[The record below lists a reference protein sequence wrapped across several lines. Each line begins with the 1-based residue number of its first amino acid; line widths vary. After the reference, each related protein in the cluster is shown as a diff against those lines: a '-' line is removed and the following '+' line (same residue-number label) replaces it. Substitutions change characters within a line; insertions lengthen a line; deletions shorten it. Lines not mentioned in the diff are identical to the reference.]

1 LIFQIAAPLIS
12 FFIAVS
18 SIFMG
23 LSIHPLLLL
32 SSATGFSI
40 CQRFA
45 NKGWTFF
52 WGQLFFL
59 GLLHWSSGLNWSF
72 PLYLILVGLHDQREL
87 SPVRSHVFAAACI
100 AVYSAIFVTFSGLST
115 YDILLMTL
123 SILCFFMAVPFLHKV
138 QSSTHDRLTGLLNF
152 EEFHRRLGNIVNKEQ
167 ELALILMDCNDLKS
181 MNDSKGFEKGN
192 MILKQMAEL
201 LNQFFPEAIM
211 SARYGG
217 DEFAVVIRLQDVSG
231 TIKSII
237 QRFRQEI
244 PKRTGIVVTYGI
256 ATFPHDAATKDDLI
270 LVAEKQLFTM
280 KREQWLKRE
289 EHLFR
294 AEKLKVIGELASGMA
309 HEIRNPLTTIKGFIQ
324 LSKANGYHIENW
336 YQLIMDEISRMS
348 ELTAEFLQFSKPH
361 ATHFKNCSLQDCIF
375 RVISLMD
382 SEANRLG
389 HTIRCEAPP
398 DPVVI
403 RMDQDKIVQML
414 LNLVR
419 NAFDAMTQK
428 GVVNIRL
435 STADKFCRLDIEDTG
450 KGIPDEELD
459 QIFHPFYTSK
469 EEGTGLGLSICH
481 KIVQDHDGMIT
492 VKSEPGKGSTFSV
505 HFPLAIAGDSNA

>member
-1 LIFQIAAPLIS
+1 MYLI
-12 FFIAVS
+12 VV
-18 SIFMG
+18 G
-23 LSIHPLLLL
+23 
-32 SSATGFSI
+32 
-40 CQRFA
+40 
-45 NKGWTFF
+45 
-52 WGQLFFL
+52 
-59 GLLHWSSGLNWSF
+59 
-72 PLYLILVGLHDQREL
+72 LYLQREPN
-87 SPVRSHVFAAACI
+87 PVRSHAFISACI
-100 AVYSAIFVTFSGLST
+100 AVYSAVFVTVSGLST
-115 YDILLMTL
+115 YSILLLAL
-123 SILCFFMAVPFLHKV
+123 SFICFFMAIPFLRKA

-152 EEFHRRLGNIVNKEQ
+152 EEFHRRLGDIVNKEQ
-167 ELALILMDCNDLKS
+167 ELALILLDCNDLKS
-181 MNDSKGFEKGN
+181 MNDTKGFEKGH

-201 LNQFFPEAIM
+201 LNQLLPEAIM
-211 SARYGG
+211 FARYGG

-237 QRFRQEI
+237 QRFHQEI

-256 ATFPHDAATKDDLI
+256 ATFPHDATTKDDLI
-270 LVAEKQLFTM
+270 LFAEKQLFTM

-294 AEKLKVIGELASGMA
+294 AEKLKVVGELASGMA

-361 ATHFKNCSLQDCIF
+361 ATHFKNCSLQDCIH
-375 RVISLMD
+375 RAISLMD

-389 HTIRCEAPP
+389 HTIRYEAPS

-435 STADKFCRLDIEDTG
+435 TTAGKFCKLDIEDTG
-450 KGIPDEELD
+450 KGIPSEELD

-481 KIVQDHDGMIT
+481 KIVQDHGGTIT
-492 VKSEPGKGSTFSV
+492 VKSEPGKGTTFTV
-505 HFPLAIAGDSNA
+505 QFPLATADEPNV